1 MSFIAKTML
10 DMLFRVSTLKKS
22 TVKMLVKMLGLRSWI
37 FSEKNLRIHWFLE
50 LRGDGVPGGWVHVTI
65 LSHLL
70 AKKGDKW
77 GKPKKW
83 RLIMC
88 LIILSLFNSTY
99 PWLWIWK
106 TSDLRVR
113 GSSPLARAIFPAYF
127 SITLIVIVS
136 TVKSLGLWPLTWIW
150 MLRWRRERQ
159 FRELHSIFEKC
170 R

>member
-1 MSFIAKTML
+1 MSLFSTTML

-22 TVKMLVKMLGLRSWI
+22 TVKMLGLRSWI
-37 FSEKNLRIHWFLE
+37 FSGKKFEDSLIFRIK
-50 LRGDGVPGGWVHVTI
+50 RGGGTWGWVHVTI

-83 RLIMC
+83 WLIMY

-113 GSSPLARAIFPAYF
+113 GSSPLARAIFSAYF
-127 SITLIVIVS
+127 SITFIVIVS
-136 TVKSLGLWPLTWIW
+136 TLKSLWLWTLNVIW
-150 MLRWRRERQ
+150 MLQWRRGKQ
-159 FRELHSIFEKC
+159 IRELHSTN
-170 R
+170 